1 MKIWLFAALLI
12 VWGNLLHPLIG
23 SSAVLPGGSWQ
34 FALAGALLIGVS
46 GVAAWTMGLTR
57 ESLGLRLAGAAR
69 GVIVGVLAAGLIAVA
84 GATVLR
90 LAPSLIGG
98 PVGYLP
104 LERVSGDEL
113 ARHIALFLPL
123 GTALPEEIAFRGTL
137 LGGFVGRYSVRTAV
151 TVSGLVFASWHLTVV
166 WFTLGDTII
175 PVVLV
180 IPAALGALVAVFAGG
195 IVLAGLR
202 IATGTLASSI
212 AAHWTFN
219 AMLLVALWTDRA
231 TP

>member
-1 MKIWLFAALLI
+1 VKIWLFAALLI

-23 SSAVLPGGSWQ
+23 SSTVLPGGSWQ
-34 FALAGALLIGVS
+34 FAVAGALLIGAS

-57 ESLGLRLAGAAR
+57 ESLGLRLPGATR
-69 GVIVGVLAAGLIAVA
+69 GVVIGVLAAGLTALA
-84 GATVLR
+84 GVTVLR

-98 PVGYLP
+98 PVDYLP
-104 LERVSGDEL
+104 LARVSGDDL

-137 LGGFVGRYSVRTAV
+137 LGGLVGRYSVRAAV
-151 TVSGLVFASWHLTVV
+151 TVSALAFALWHLTVV
-166 WFTLGDTII
+166 WVTLGDTII

-180 IPAALGALVAVFAGG
+180 IPAAAGALVAVFAGG
-195 IVLAGLR
+195 IALAGLR

-219 AMLLVALWTDRA
+219 AVLLIGLWTARA